1 MPLDHRVT
9 LFLEAAFEAGFEG
22 IADVTGA
29 ANPGPKV
36 EQLFRAP

>member
-9 LFLEAAFEAGFEG
+9 LFLEAAFEA

-36 EQLFRAP
+36 ERLFRSP